1 MRVPRRHIEA
11 IADRIGTEFRPH
23 RVVLFGSYAY
33 GTPTADSDVDLLVVM
48 PHQGSA
54 SETAIE
60 IMRRVQPRI
69 PLDLVVRTPEEIRER
84 LKWNDYFLKEIS
96 DRGQVL
102 YESPDV

>member
-1 MRVPRRHIEA
+1 MRVPRNQIKA
-11 IADRIGTEFRPH
+11 IATRIGDEFHPL

-48 PHQGSA
+48 PHQGSG

-60 IMRRVQPRI
+60 IMRRVEPRI
-69 PLDLVVRTPEEIRER
+69 PLDLVVRTPDEIRER
-84 LKWNDYFLKEIS
+84 LKWNDFFLQEIS